1 MKNRSPS
8 YAVTGM
14 CNSETQHWRGELRG
28 YAVTRASRVCVCVRG
43 CACVCVRMH
52 MRATHA

>member
-1 MKNRSPS
+1 MKKRSPS

-28 YAVTRASRVCVCVRG
+28 YAVTQASRVCACVG
-43 CACVCVRMH
+43 ACVCVRMY
-52 MRATHA
+52 MRAIHA